1 VKLEDEIN
9 QTKFRSEYQK
19 LNLNLIF
26 TNNWVQNKHR
36 KTYEEFGVTPQ
47 QYNVLR
53 ILKGNYP
60 KPYSTSQIRMRMLD
74 PMSDASRIVER
85 LIQKKLVERKT
96 CKSDRRLVDV
106 VITQKGLNLI
116 EYTSSAIAAQEK
128 IFHALTITEAQ
139 DLNTLLDKL
148 RAE

>member
-1 VKLEDEIN
+1 
-9 QTKFRSEYQK
+9 
-19 LNLNLIF
+19 
-26 TNNWVQNKHR
+26 
-36 KTYEEFGVTPQ
+36 
-47 QYNVLR
+47 
-53 ILKGNYP
+53 
-60 KPYSTSQIRMRMLD
+60 MRMLD

-106 VITQKGLNLI
+106 VITQKGLDLI
-116 EYTSSAIAAQEK
+116 EQTSSVIAAQEK
-128 IFHALTITEAQ
+128 IFHALTKTEAQ